1 MTSQER
7 YSVHAQLEQMQA
19 KYVGTGHADITKLCD
34 PPPCH
39 TSCHLRRLIW
49 ARTAS
54 LSVLH
59 PRSEWAV
66 NQHRDSCA
74 LYVGFNPLSSFFAV
88 AENESIGRVKFSCLQ
103 VHGR

>member
-34 PPPCH
+34 PPLPH
-39 TSCHLRRLIW
+39 ILPP
-49 ARTAS
+49 AS
-54 LSVLH
+54 FDVGAHGELVGVAS
-59 PRSEWAV
+59 RSEWAV